1 MEEGFDPLAAAIAI
15 SPFVVGLVEGAKATG
30 LPARW
35 SMVGSLAF
43 GLLIAGL
50 FALAGW
56 AGLDSEN
63 WATAVLVGIA
73 AGLMAVG
80 LYSGFQSVT
89 GKGDAPMRTNGAP

>member
-30 LPARW
+30 LPSRW
-35 SMVGSLAF
+35 AMIAALAF
-43 GLLIAGL
+43 GLIIAAL
-50 FALAGW
+50 FAVAGW

-73 AGLMAVG
+73 AGMMATG
-80 LYSGFQSVT
+80 LYAGTKSIT
-89 GKGDAPMRTNGAP
+89 MRDPRDVP